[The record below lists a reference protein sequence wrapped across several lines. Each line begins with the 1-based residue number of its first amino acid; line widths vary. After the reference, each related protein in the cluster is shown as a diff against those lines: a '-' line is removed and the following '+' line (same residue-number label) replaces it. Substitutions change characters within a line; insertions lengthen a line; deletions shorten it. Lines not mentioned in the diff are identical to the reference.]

1 VVYCTAN
8 QSIRHGHMSWG
19 FPLGDS
25 RVSGQSGH
33 IRYHPYLTSTGSA
46 QISNLDLAKA
56 SESFTPTGTWQTT
69 MNLIRVL
76 TSCWM
81 AIRFS
86 MSISR
91 LITMSRLRYLFR
103 RTGMLGFE
111 GNGTF
116 QSLFFS
122 LLHILELAM
131 DWTLGY
137 SSSKISCS
145 P

>member
-1 VVYCTAN
+1 
-8 QSIRHGHMSWG
+8 MSWG

-33 IRYHPYLTSTGSA
+33 IRTRQAVLKYQTLIWRQQEA
-46 QISNLDLAKA
+46 
-56 SESFTPTGTWQTT
+56 SFTPTGTWQTT

-81 AIRFS
+81 AICFS

-91 LITMSRLRYLFR
+91 LIIMSRLRYLSR

-116 QSLFFS
+116 QSHFFS

-131 DWTLGY
+131 DWTLGD
-137 SSSKISCS
+137 SSSKPLCS